1 MPQRATVR
9 PAARFRRPR
18 LPSPPGRLL
27 AAAVVA
33 LVALALTMVPLVA
46 APPAQAAPP
55 PLTTAQRQAYLN
67 YYAPVIF
74 KRANEDN
81 GQDGRDWLSN
91 FDFDQ
96 DHNFATNRY
105 RWVESEHY
113 VAAAAAQATTSPYA
127 AWRIRPTLY
136 TSLIEYASGTT
147 KSLVLL
153 YHVYNAA
160 DKEGSAI
167 HDWERVE
174 MVVRN
179 VTGTP
184 GATGE
189 YVNNSTITH
198 HDEHIIRKRGDS
210 GFNFMTTATGRHLM
224 LWQADEAGSAL
235 ATHAHELRY
244 VNDTYSSLV
253 AQPVTDDAEVEIS
266 GKDENKN
273 VHYIFVPQ
281 ASPAAVSAWG
291 ARPLTFGTAA
301 TLVAGHDNEHDV
313 DWYQAKR
320 ITYELQDIADIT
332 STNWSG
338 NPAWSTHWLPASMD
352 DIELESPIVSETGAV
367 EVPVGRQRFYS
378 ESRDNGSSSLTDGR
392 NAIVHKNWH
401 YGAYSAEA
409 DEDWPADSD
418 NLNAYEGT
426 GTDSSGWT
434 RQMASGRYDSPN
446 AYWWQHDFLV
456 HDGTVNTASSRENGQ
471 WLRGAW
477 YTAANGGFDG
487 RWVQL
492 FDDRLGQEATG

>member
-1 MPQRATVR
+1 VPSGAPIPSGPRPERSPRTVLRTLVRVLAVAAFVVATL
-9 PAARFRRPR
+9 PAVGSQQAN
-18 LPSPPGRLL
+18 
-27 AAAVVA
+27 AAVPV
-33 LVALALTMVPLVA
+33 
-46 APPAQAAPP
+46 
-55 PLTTAQRQAYLN
+55 LTTAQRQAYLN

-81 GQDGRDWLSN
+81 GQDGRDWLTN

-96 DHNFATNRY
+96 DNNFATNRY
-105 RWVESEHY
+105 HWLESEHY
-113 VAAAAAQATTSPYA
+113 VAASAAQATTSPYA
-127 AWRIRPTLY
+127 RWRIRPTLY
-136 TSLIEYASGTT
+136 TSLIEYSNGTT

-167 HDWERVE
+167 HDWERIELVLH
-174 MVVRN
+174 N

-198 HDEHIIRKRGDS
+198 HHEHIIRKRGDS
-210 GFNFMTTATGRHLM
+210 GFNFMNTATGRHLM
-224 LWQADEAGSAL
+224 VWQADEAGSVL

-244 VNDTYSSLV
+244 VNDSYGSL
-253 AQPVTDDAEVEIS
+253 AGQPVTDDAEVEIS

-281 ASPAAVSAWG
+281 TSSAAITAWG
-291 ARPLTFGTAA
+291 ARALTFANA
-301 TLVAGHDNEHDV
+301 STLISGHDNEHTV

-320 ITYELQDIADIT
+320 LTYELQDIADLIPT
-332 STNWSG
+332 HWSQ
-338 NPAWSTHWLPASMD
+338 NPAWSTHWLSSASD
-352 DIELESPIVSETGAV
+352 DVVLESPVVNEAGVV
-367 EVPVGRQRFYS
+367 EVTAGRQRFYS
-378 ESRDNGSSSLTDGR
+378 KSRDNGASDLTDGR
-392 NAIVHKNWH
+392 EGLIHKGWL
-401 YGAYSAEA
+401 YGSYSAEA
-409 DEDWPADSD
+409 DEDIEGSSD
-418 NLNAYEGT
+418 NFPAYGGT

-446 AYWWQHDFLV
+446 SYWWQHDFMV
-456 HDGTVNTASSRENGQ
+456 HDGTVDTGDSTENGQ

-492 FDDRLGQEATG
+492 FDDRPGLEAAIP

>member
-1 MPQRATVR
+1 MRLCATIPSGHCPDRSPRTWWRTLARALVLVAIVLATLPMTGNRAAHATV
-9 PAARFRRPR
+9 P
-18 LPSPPGRLL
+18 LL
-27 AAAVVA
+27 TNV
-33 LVALALTMVPLVA
+33 
-46 APPAQAAPP
+46 
-55 PLTTAQRQAYLN
+55 QRQAYLN

-81 GQDGRDWLSN
+81 GQDGRDWLTN
-91 FDFDQ
+91 YDFDQ

-105 RWVESEHY
+105 HWLESEHY
-113 VAAAAAQATTSPYA
+113 VAASAANATTSPYA

-167 HDWERVE
+167 HDWERIE
-174 MVVRN
+174 LVVHN

-198 HDEHIIRKRGDS
+198 HHEHIIRKRGDS
-210 GFNFMTTATGRHLM
+210 GFNFMNTSTGRHLM
-224 LWQADEAGSAL
+224 VWQADEAGSVL

-253 AQPVTDDAEVEIS
+253 SQPVTNNAEVEIS

-281 ASPAAVSAWG
+281 ASSAAVTAWG
-291 ARPLTFGTAA
+291 ATPLRFSNAS
-301 TLVAGHDNEHDV
+301 TLIGGHDNEHTV

-320 ITYELQDIADIT
+320 ITYELQDIADIIPT
-332 STNWSG
+332 HWAA
-338 NPAWSTHWLPASMD
+338 NPAWSTHWLSSASD
-352 DIELESPIVSETGAV
+352 DIELESPVVNETGAV
-367 EVPVGRQRFYS
+367 EVSVGRQRFYS
-378 ESRDNGSSSLTDGR
+378 KSRDNGASDLTDDREG
-392 NAIVHKNWH
+392 IIHKNWL
-401 YGAYSAEA
+401 YGVYSAEA
-409 DEDWPADSD
+409 DEDIEGSSD
-418 NLNAYEGT
+418 HFPAYEGT
-426 GTDSSGWT
+426 GTDSYGWT
-434 RQMASGRYDSPN
+434 RQMASGRYDTANS
-446 AYWWQHDFLV
+446 YWWQHDFFV
-456 HDGTVNTASSRENGQ
+456 HDGTVDTASSTENGG

-477 YTAANGGFDG
+477 YTSANGGFDG

-492 FDDRLGQEATG
+492 FDDRPGQEPTIS